1 MYLICK
7 VVDYLIDPFVG
18 GTSAAD
24 PESLSVSDFATLLD
38 VFVLKNYLIY
48 FPHICDQMKHSFPDL
63 WNIEKRYLFHVAI
76 LYLVTRRILPSLIF
90 FSAARVMVISS
101 LVYFI
106 LRNIKPRYVI

>member
-38 VFVLKNYLIY
+38 VFVLKNY
-48 FPHICDQMKHSFPDL
+48 H
-63 WNIEKRYLFHVAI
+63 
-76 LYLVTRRILPSLIF
+76 LY
-90 FSAARVMVISS
+90 SS
-101 LVYFI
+101 HL
-106 LRNIKPRYVI
+106 